1 MKVLTLFFP
10 KKLISMSNQRKWAEY
25 QQLQMACADSTNNIA
40 ELQAILKDD
49 SRLQECMV
57 DLGNVT
63 RAYARKHVEE
73 TIQENEAHIEECEEM
88 MQTISKTLKRKGLDL
103 DAYALS
109 VAMTEANKHED
120 STWKKSA
127 DEELERKRPCKIT
140 ENNITRTVPLG
151 ASGYWRDCDNDVEEE
166 IDVLDDS
173 AMPLQDDDTET
184 KLNIFSNS
192 GDINDQEEPDTV
204 VESSAINMKGFRLP
218 SHIAHLLKPHQKEAV
233 QRILKTVGVEASGFL
248 LAHSMGLGK
257 TFTTIAVIEAC
268 FLKYRKESRIFRVI
282 VACPKS
288 CIFTTWCDEMERWDE
303 ALDDRLSFKYTG
315 VNDDKSLKKD
325 MARWSKRGGVI
336 IMGHDRF
343 RMCQSGDTP
352 LEFEFLVF
360 DEGHILKNPDTLMY
374 QAVNN
379 LQVSRKLLLTG
390 SPLQNHLT
398 EYGAMIRLI
407 SPHVFDQ
414 AVFKRNFAAVIDRGM
429 MADASDSDM
438 SKARTQIEVLTRM
451 TEDIVHRRS
460 SALLQHSLPAMHEFK
475 LTYKAPLP
483 TSSGIFA
490 LTQDTMTSA
499 LNKKVALACS
509 LIRQIQDDTDDKIL
523 VFSWRKDVLQALS
536 DKIPGLLMEGKCST
550 SQRQDM
556 IDAFQ
561 AEEANVFYM
570 TTKVGSVGLNLY
582 VANRVLILDPAWNP
596 TDDKQACFRAYR
608 YGQTKQVYIYRF
620 VVFNSIE
627 EKIYRLAVHKN
638 LAACRIVDERDV
650 ERHFTNDQLKNL
662 DDFEEHALDESAL
675 RIKDPVLCKILPKL
689 VSCSSHDILFAD
701 AEEEELSDAEK
712 ADADNQCNLMNS
724 LQPLRSITTSDGM
737 SQTMASTDIRFDDGK
752 LVPPFAMSF
761 SIIGARER
769 AELFSDYGA
778 QASFIRTFHPI
789 RPLSDEI
796 TSHDLEFVSKDW
808 TGRYDKSTECH
819 LKDWLL
825 NFSRRGSFR
834 VRSRARV
841 GNEMS
846 EWSDWS
852 ADIVV

>member
-1 MKVLTLFFP
+1 
-10 KKLISMSNQRKWAEY
+10 MSAKRKWKEY
-25 QQLQMACADSTNNIA
+25 QQLQMACTHSNNNIA
-40 ELQAILKDD
+40 ELRAILSDD
-49 SRLQECMV
+49 ARLKQCMV
-57 DLGNVT
+57 ELGNVT
-63 RAYARKHVEE
+63 RAHARKHVEQ
-73 TIQENEAHIEECEEM
+73 TIQENDAHIEECEEM
-88 MQTISKTLKRKGLDL
+88 MQTISKTLKSKGLDL

-109 VAMTEANKHED
+109 VAMSEANKHED

-173 AMPLQDDDTET
+173 AIPLQDDDTET

-192 GDINDQEEPDTV
+192 GDNEDQEEPDTV
-204 VESSAINMKGFRLP
+204 IESSAINMKGFRLP
-218 SHIAHLLKPHQKEAV
+218 SNIAHLLKPHQKEAV

-268 FLKYRKESRIFRVI
+268 FLKYKKESRIFRVI

-303 ALDDRLSFKYTG
+303 ALDDQLSFKYTA

-360 DEGHILKNPDTLMY
+360 DEGHILKNPETLMY
-374 QAVNN
+374 QAVDN

-398 EYGAMIRLI
+398 EYGSMIRLI

-414 AVFKRNFAAVIDRGM
+414 AVFKRDFAAVIDRGM

-509 LIRQIQDDTDDKIL
+509 LIRQIQEDTDDKIL

-536 DKIPGLLMEGKCST
+536 DKIPGLLMDGKCST

-561 AEEANVFYM
+561 TGEANVFYM

-582 VANRVLILDPAWNP
+582 MANRVLILDPAWNP

-662 DDFEEHALDESAL
+662 DDFEEHALDDSAL
-675 RIKDPVLCKILPKL
+675 RTKDPVLCKILPKL
-689 VSCSSHDILFAD
+689 VLCSSHDILFAD

-724 LQPLRSITTSDGM
+724 LQPLRSITMSDGV
-737 SQTMASTDIRFDDGK
+737 SQTMASTDIRDDDGH
-752 LVPPFAMSF
+752 LLPPFAMSF
-761 SIIGARER
+761 SVMGARER
-769 AELFSDYGA
+769 AELFSEYGA

-796 TSHDLEFVSKDW
+796 TSHDLEFVSKANDM
-808 TGRYDKSTECH
+808 TGSFEKSTECH
-819 LKDWLL
+819 QKDWLF
-825 NFSRRGSFR
+825 NFPRRGSFR
-834 VRSRARV
+834 VRSRARM
-841 GNEMS
+841 GNVVS

-852 ADIVV
+852 ADIMV